1 MINNIKKDFPLL
13 NKKINNKQIV
23 YLDNAATTQKPD
35 AVIYAISDYYNKY
48 NANVYR
54 GIYKISE
61 EATVEYE
68 LAHARVAD
76 FISCHKE
83 EIIFTKNT
91 TESINLLAYSFLNST
106 LLIGEINKND
116 NKKESKEDNKEEN
129 LFILNKGDEILLT
142 EMEHH
147 SNLVPWQQL
156 AKKLG
161 LKLRFM
167 KIDKKGKFIIDKRLF
182 TEKTRIVAVTH
193 VSNVLGTINDVK
205 KIVKLAHMQN
215 ALVVVDA
222 AQSVPH
228 MPVNV
233 HELDCDFMA
242 FSGHKMLASTGI
254 GCLYGKKKLL
264 EKMQPFMYGGGM
276 IHLVDCEN
284 TSWNNLPM
292 KFEAGTPPIAEAIS
306 MTAAIDY
313 LTKQGMKNIRRHEME
328 LTTYALERL
337 KKIKGLVIYGP
348 DTAEERCGVISFNLK
363 NIHPHDI
370 ATVLDKEN
378 IAIRAGNHCSQPLM
392 NALQTNAT
400 CRVSF
405 YLYNT
410 FDDIDRLVKCLEK
423 VKKIFS

>member
-1 MINNIKKDFPLL
+1 
-13 NKKINNKQIV
+13 
-23 YLDNAATTQKPD
+23 
-35 AVIYAISDYYNKY
+35 
-48 NANVYR
+48 
-54 GIYKISE
+54 
-61 EATVEYE
+61 
-68 LAHARVAD
+68 
-76 FISCHKE
+76 
-83 EIIFTKNT
+83 
-91 TESINLLAYSFLNST
+91 
-106 LLIGEINKND
+106 
-116 NKKESKEDNKEEN
+116 
-129 LFILNKGDEILLT
+129 
-142 EMEHH
+142 
-147 SNLVPWQQL
+147 
-156 AKKLG
+156 
-161 LKLRFM
+161 
-167 KIDKKGKFIIDKRLF
+167 
-182 TEKTRIVAVTH
+182 
-193 VSNVLGTINDVK
+193 
-205 KIVKLAHMQN
+205 
-215 ALVVVDA
+215 
-222 AQSVPH
+222 
-228 MPVNV
+228 
-233 HELDCDFMA
+233 
-242 FSGHKMLASTGI
+242 
-254 GCLYGKKKLL
+254 
-264 EKMQPFMYGGGM
+264 MQPFMYGGGM

-284 TSWNNLPM
+284 ASWNNLPM